1 MMDLKYRSLT
11 PQQGKIQSPEF
22 KQDQFWDEFFF
33 RIGNGESL
41 RGAAKDLGVPFQTV
55 WSAIMIDEGRR
66 ATYEDAKISR
76 AHYHA
81 AKIEE
86 ILEELEAGR
95 IELQVAR
102 VSIDARKWLAAKM
115 YPKFF
120 SDKFQLQH
128 DVTVD
133 VRKQHIEELR
143 RMSRERQEKQTLTVE
158 ESHVYCLWHQSS
170 Y

>member
-1 MMDLKYRSLT
+1 MTKTKKRSNNNWPVLK
-11 PQQGKIQSPEF
+11 QNK
-22 KQDQFWDEFFF
+22 FWDEFFF

-41 RGAAKDLGVPFQTV
+41 RETAKDLGIPFQTV
-55 WSAIMIDEGRR
+55 WSAIMIDEDRR

-86 ILEELEAGR
+86 IIEELEAGR
-95 IELQVAR
+95 IEPQVAR

-158 ESHVYCLWHQSS
+158 ESHM
-170 Y
+170 

>member
-1 MMDLKYRSLT
+1 MMKQILQPPVTYKSLDV
-11 PQQGKIQSPEF
+11 F
-22 KQDQFWDEFFF
+22 KSKDFWDDFFF

-41 RGAAKDLGVPFQTV
+41 RGAAKVLGVPFQTV
-55 WSAIMIDEGRR
+55 WSSIMIDEGRR
-66 ATYEDAKISR
+66 AIYEDAKISR

-95 IELQVAR
+95 IEPQVAR

-158 ESHVYCLWHQSS
+158 ESHV
-170 Y
+170 

>member
-1 MMDLKYRSLT
+1 MMKQILQQPVTYKSLDV
-11 PQQGKIQSPEF
+11 F
-22 KQDQFWDEFFF
+22 KSKDFWDDFFF

-55 WSAIMIDEGRR
+55 WSSIMIDDGRR
-66 ATYEDAKISR
+66 AIYEDAKISR

-95 IELQVAR
+95 IEPQVAR

-120 SDKFQLQH
+120 
-128 DVTVD
+128 
-133 VRKQHIEELR
+133 
-143 RMSRERQEKQTLTVE
+143 
-158 ESHVYCLWHQSS
+158 
-170 Y
+170 

>member
-1 MMDLKYRSLT
+1 MIAAMKECNRSWPVLK
-11 PQQGKIQSPEF
+11 QGE
-22 KQDQFWDEFFF
+22 FWDEFFF

-41 RGAAKDLGVPFQTV
+41 RGVAKDLEIPFQTV
-55 WSAIMIDEGRR
+55 WSAIMIDEGPK
-66 ATYEDAKISR
+66 ATYEDARLSR
-76 AHYHA
+76 AHFHA

-86 ILEELEAGR
+86 ILEDLEAGR
-95 IELQVAR
+95 IEPQVAR

-120 SDKFQLQH
+120 SDRLQLQH

-143 RMSRERQEKQTLTVE
+143 RMSRKKLNSSVRVDAI
-158 ESHVYCLWHQSS
+158 ESSDTCSV
-170 Y
+170 